1 MICKSKINLRFKWR
15 PNSTE
20 SEIVRN
26 EPYNPTDDYFKML
39 YSSSSDK
46 YDSEACFESVTQNRQ
61 NAILLCQFS

>member
-15 PNSTE
+15 PNTSTE

-46 YDSEACFESVTQNRQ
+46 YDSEAC
-61 NAILLCQFS
+61 

>member
-1 MICKSKINLRFKWR
+1 MIKINLRFKWR
-15 PNSTE
+15 PNTSTE

-46 YDSEACFESVTQNRQ
+46 YDSEACWKR
-61 NAILLCQFS
+61 NAKSSKCYFTMSI